1 MCTLQMKKILNH
13 SFKIDY
19 LECYFIELK
28 IGRIYVTKFNMICI
42 LCMHMDVNNLQI
54 KEKRK

>member
-1 MCTLQMKKILNH
+1 MKKILNH

-28 IGRIYVTKFNMICI
+28 IGWIYVTKFNMICI